1 MRYHQELPIV
11 LDGVSLTFQGGH
23 RVGICGRTGCGKS
36 SLLMTLMRLT
46 EIEAGSIAIDGI
58 QTAEVGLH
66 TLREK
71 VAIIPQDP
79 AILTGTVRFNLDP
92 FKTKSD
98 KELWEVLEKA
108 QIAEQVKSREE
119 GLDSEVTEG
128 GGNYSVGQLQLLC
141 LARALLRRLPEGGML
156 LLDEA
161 TSALDAETDQIIQRV
176 IREQF
181 TCTIITIAHRI
192 DTLMDYDAVAVLSNG
207 KVVEFDNPK
216 ALIQRPSSEFRNLAQ
231 EAGVQI
237 PGRS

>member
-1 MRYHQELPIV
+1 
-11 LDGVSLTFQGGH
+11 
-23 RVGICGRTGCGKS
+23 
-36 SLLMTLMRLT
+36 
-46 EIEAGSIAIDGI
+46 
-58 QTAEVGLH
+58 
-66 TLREK
+66 
-71 VAIIPQDP
+71 
-79 AILTGTVRFNLDP
+79 
-92 FKTKSD
+92 
-98 KELWEVLEKA
+98 VLEKA